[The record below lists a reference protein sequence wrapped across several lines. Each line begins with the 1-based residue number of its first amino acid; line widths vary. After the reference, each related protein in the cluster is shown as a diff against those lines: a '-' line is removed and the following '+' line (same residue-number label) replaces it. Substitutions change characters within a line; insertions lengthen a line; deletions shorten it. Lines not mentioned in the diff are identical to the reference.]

1 MNNISKLG
9 LGIIAFEGLEHI
21 KNITYELRN
30 LCNMIIICLQKYS
43 YHGIEI
49 SQDKEEFLTNE
60 IFKIFYLTHR
70 DAKQQIKEI
79 ELNKFELPYKK
90 LYELVFPPKN
100 VEFHTEYFID
110 LLNLFS
116 IELENF

>member
-1 MNNISKLG
+1 MKLWS
-9 LGIIAFEGLEHI
+9 LQYNES
-21 KNITYELRN
+21 N
-30 LCNMIIICLQKYS
+30 LDNFPQICYK
-43 YHGIEI
+43 GIELPI
-49 SQDKEEFLTNE
+49 TKEELLVNE
-60 IFKIFYLTHR
+60 LFKIFYLTCR
-70 DAKQQIKEI
+70 DDKQQIKEI

>member
-1 MNNISKLG
+1 MKLWS
-9 LGIIAFEGLEHI
+9 LQYNES
-21 KNITYELRN
+21 N
-30 LCNMIIICLQKYS
+30 LDNFPQICYK
-43 YHGIEI
+43 GIELPVT
-49 SQDKEEFLTNE
+49 KEELLVNE
-60 IFKIFYLTHR
+60 LFKIFYLTCR
-70 DAKQQIKEI
+70 DTKQQIKEI

>member
-1 MNNISKLG
+1 MKLWS
-9 LGIIAFEGLEHI
+9 LQYNES
-21 KNITYELRN
+21 N
-30 LCNMIIICLQKYS
+30 LDNFPQICYK
-43 YHGIEI
+43 GIELPI
-49 SQDKEEFLTNE
+49 TKEELLVNE
-60 IFKIFYLTHR
+60 LFKIFYLTCR

>member
-1 MNNISKLG
+1 MKLWT
-9 LGIIAFEGLEHI
+9 LQFNES
-21 KNITYELRN
+21 N
-30 LCNMIIICLQKYS
+30 LVNFPQICYK
-43 YHGIEI
+43 GIEI
-49 SQDKEEFLTNE
+49 SQDKEEFLINE

>member
-1 MNNISKLG
+1 MKLWS
-9 LGIIAFEGLEHI
+9 LQYNES
-21 KNITYELRN
+21 N
-30 LCNMIIICLQKYS
+30 LDNFPQICYK
-43 YHGIEI
+43 GIELPVT
-49 SQDKEEFLTNE
+49 KEELLVNE
-60 IFKIFYLTHR
+60 LFKIFYLTCR